1 MEWLSYLPA
10 LSRGALIT
18 AGITLSAIAIGAVA
32 AFAALDFGAALG
44 LEAAG
49 AAFGDAGL
57 DVVGDLAMYS
67 PTPRFDQKRGG
78 DGQWVRRIAP
88 IRHISGV

>member
-1 MEWLSYLPA
+1 MAGDAAFTVLGAAA
-10 LSRGALIT
+10 LAVLGST
-18 AGITLSAIAIGAVA
+18 VFAVA

-78 DGQWVRRIAP
+78 DGQRMRRIAT